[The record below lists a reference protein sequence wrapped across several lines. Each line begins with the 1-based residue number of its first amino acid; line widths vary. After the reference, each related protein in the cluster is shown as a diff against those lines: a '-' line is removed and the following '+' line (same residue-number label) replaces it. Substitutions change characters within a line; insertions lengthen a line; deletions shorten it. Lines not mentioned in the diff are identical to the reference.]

1 MDPIGPAVKKYDLD
15 AVYEIA
21 SYKVGGSELENVF
34 TLDGKAYPEAPAL
47 RVSQG
52 AKVLIRLINASAE
65 ESHVMHLHG
74 YTFKI
79 VALDGNPLA
88 QPISA
93 NTVNLAP
100 SQTADIVVAA
110 NNLGAWMFHC
120 HVLDHLVNPGPYGEG
135 SEKEIAEMGG
145 LMTYL
150 QVLPGKV
157 QTSYLAAC
165 SLTNDPTCSKP

>member
-1 MDPIGPAVKKYDLD
+1 
-15 AVYEIA
+15 
-21 SYKVGGSELENVF
+21 
-34 TLDGKAYPEAPAL
+34 
-47 RVSQG
+47 
-52 AKVLIRLINASAE
+52 
-65 ESHVMHLHG
+65 LHG

-79 VALDGNPLA
+79 IAMDGNPLA

-110 NNLGAWMFHC
+110 NNPGTWMFHC